1 MVPANENLKNF
12 KHLKD
17 VHLNITKNDETCVQW
32 LKSMNLMAPDPS
44 PCPNCE
50 ASDGRK
56 KGQLKIY
63 YSGATDRKCGLFMQ
77 CQGVGAKCRYRASPF
92 THTFFDGRNCKL
104 TVCEVVDIV
113 WCWVNRLPVRSC
125 IAITGNSKK
134 TIIDYYNFCREIT
147 AVSLVNG
154 SDNVIGG
161 VGFTVEIDESKLF
174 KRKYNRG
181 RVLSMQ
187 EGWAFGGVCR
197 ETKAKFAELVPDRSE
212 ETLLPL
218 ILKYIKPGTTIMSD
232 EWRAYY
238 NLNKYIYIFIIKLII
253 LRILYIQMITIYILN

>member
-1 MVPANENLKNF
+1 
-12 KHLKD
+12 
-17 VHLNITKNDETCVQW
+17 
-32 LKSMNLMAPDPS
+32 MAPDPS

-104 TVCEVVDIV
+104 SVCEVVDIV

-197 ETKAKFAELVPDRSE
+197 ETKAKFVELVPDRSE

-218 ILKYIKPGTTIMSD
+218 ILKHIKPGTTIMSNK
-232 EWRAYY
+232 WWAYY
-238 NLNKYIYIFIIKLII
+238 T
-253 LRILYIQMITIYILN
+253 LRLL